1 MGALSRLVFWD
12 FERGS
17 WQYDI
22 ICILILAF
30 IFLTPRDFFR
40 DQPKAASVIM
50 LPPEQNTGLFWIDPH
65 LLAGVPEG
73 QELVTKAT
81 ALVNARYKTHK
92 TITSVQPIKDGEQD
106 ITGYMAY
113 TRP

>member
-40 DQPKAASVIM
+40 DQPKAASVLM
-50 LPPEQNTGLFWIDPH
+50 LLRQKMI
-65 LLAGVPEG
+65 
-73 QELVTKAT
+73 
-81 ALVNARYKTHK
+81 
-92 TITSVQPIKDGEQD
+92 
-106 ITGYMAY
+106 
-113 TRP
+113 

>member
-40 DQPKAASVIM
+40 DQPKAASVLM

-65 LLAGVPEG
+65 LLSGVE
-73 QELVTKAT
+73 QKDWVTKAT
-81 ALVNARYKTHK
+81 NLVNSRFKTHTTVTNVK
-92 TITSVQPIKDGEQD
+92 SIEDGEGD
-106 ITGYMAY
+106 ITGYVAY

>member
-1 MGALSRLVFWD
+1 MGGLSRLVFWD

-22 ICILILAF
+22 ICIVILAF

-40 DQPKAASVIM
+40 DQPKAASVLM
-50 LPPEQNTGLFWIDPH
+50 LPPAQGTDLFWIDPH
-65 LLAGVPEG
+65 VLSGVAEKDWAA
-73 QELVTKAT
+73 KAT
-81 ALVNARYKTHK
+81 SLVNARFKTHK
-92 TITSVQPIKDGEQD
+92 TVGNVEPIKDGEQD
-106 ITGYMAY
+106 ITGYVAY